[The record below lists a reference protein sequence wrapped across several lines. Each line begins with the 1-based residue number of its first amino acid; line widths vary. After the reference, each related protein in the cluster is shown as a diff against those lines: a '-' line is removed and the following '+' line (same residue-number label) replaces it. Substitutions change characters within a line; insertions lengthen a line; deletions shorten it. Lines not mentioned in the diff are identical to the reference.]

1 MPRGKPGTGP
11 YAGRGL
17 QHKTAVAKDGR
28 TINAHYLRYTKREE
42 PKRPSAG
49 SK

>member
-17 QHKTAVAKDGR
+17 QHKTAVHPKTGKVY
-28 TINAHYLRYTKREE
+28 NAHYLKY
-42 PKRPSAG
+42 
-49 SK
+49 SKSKHPGNNK